1 MLLADRLAAL
11 ETTLLHRLWS
21 SVGITHSIEEVS
33 GPALKSENAR
43 VDGGGASA
51 GDGVVDPT
59 ASASSVDRDVVTPPD
74 DLWFRRQIDFRTAVR
89 DVWRFRELILSL
101 AERDYRARYKQA
113 LLGIAWSLLTP
124 VMLMVVFTLV
134 FTKIRSFD
142 THGVPYPLFAYLGL
156 LPWTFFSNSVING
169 GQSIVNNMSLVNK
182 VACPREVF
190 GLAGI
195 AVAAVDTLIS
205 SAVLVLLFAITG
217 FVPHLEAV
225 YAPVLLAVLLV
236 YTVGLTLGIS
246 AAVVYFRD
254 LRQILPLAVQLGLFL
269 TPVAYGMEVIAHT
282 RSKLMI
288 YSFLNPVAPVIDGFR
303 RTILYGLPPDW
314 GLLGAGAA
322 GAILVFAGGYIVF
335 KRLEVGIAD
344 IA

>member
-1 MLLADRLAAL
+1 M
-11 ETTLLHRLWS
+11 
-21 SVGITHSIEEVS
+21 
-33 GPALKSENAR
+33 
-43 VDGGGASA
+43 DGGGASA

-124 VMLMVVFTLV
+124 VMLMIVFTLV
-134 FTKIRSFD
+134 FTRIRSFD

-156 LPWTFFSNSVING
+156 LPWTFFSNSVTNG